1 MPDVPYNGSSLM
13 GGTALTVVYLDTLFL
28 LNAIL
33 DYLLLLCSARLAGE
47 ELHRLRMAAGGVLG
61 GAYAAAAVLPG
72 MEFLLHPICKIG
84 SAVLMVV
91 VGLGKSRRLL
101 RQSVIFFAL
110 ACAFGGGVL
119 AISLLG
125 GQGMSLGGG
134 VVYSGMDIKIVLL
147 SAAGCYAVFVLG
159 LSRVGRHTAQTGEL
173 VQTKLQIFD
182 RYITFTSLV
191 DTGNTLTDP
200 VSGRSV
206 MVADADRIIE
216 LFPANHAPNRED
228 LLAPAQALGRLN
240 RGMWRGRFRL
250 LPYRS
255 VGVECG
261 LLLAVRMDN
270 VCLNGEDQGA
280 MLVALSPTPVSDGG
294 NYRALLG
301 STSGK

>member
-1 MPDVPYNGSSLM
+1 M
-13 GGTALTVVYLDTLFL
+13 LTVIYLDTLFL
-28 LNAIL
+28 LNGIL

-61 GAYAAAAVLPG
+61 GAYAVVAVLPG
-72 MEFLLHPICKIG
+72 MSFLLHPLCKVG
-84 SAVLMVV
+84 GAVLMVL

-101 RQSVIFFAL
+101 RQCVIFFAL

-119 AISLLG
+119 AIGLLG
-125 GQGMSLGGG
+125 GRWMSVGGG
-134 VVYSGMDIKIVLL
+134 IVYSGMDIKIVLL
-147 SAAGCYAVFVLG
+147 SAAGCYVLFNLA
-159 LSRVGRHTAQTGEL
+159 LSRVGCHTPQTGEL

-182 RYITFTSLV
+182 RETTFTSLV

-206 MVADADRIIE
+206 MVADADRVRK
-216 LFPANHAPNRED
+216 LFPADHTPSQDD

-240 RGMWRGRFRL
+240 GGAWRGRFRL
-250 LPYRS
+250 LPYRT

-261 LLLAVRMDN
+261 LLLAVRMDH
-270 VCLNGEDQGA
+270 VCLNGEDRGA

-294 NYRALLG
+294 HYRALVG
-301 STSGK
+301 GAFGK